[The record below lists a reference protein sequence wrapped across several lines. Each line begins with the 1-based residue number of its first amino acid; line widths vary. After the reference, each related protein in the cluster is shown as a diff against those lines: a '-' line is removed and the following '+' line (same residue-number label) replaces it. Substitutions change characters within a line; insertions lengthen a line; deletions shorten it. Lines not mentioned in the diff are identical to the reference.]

1 MNYLVSGWTQNSVP
15 RLTTFGLFVLT
26 VSIEEVR
33 DCKINGF
40 GEVILE
46 CLFIN
51 VLITSDKVMSF
62 LNLGEWSDESSR
74 IWIWVLQMQG
84 LACLYCVWTYVT
96 EILEGTLT
104 TAESATTPK
113 THNFLESAKRY
124 LKRDLGMVVNFML
137 YTEYCITL
145 YFTVTW
151 DT

>member
-74 IWIWVLQMQG
+74 I
-84 LACLYCVWTYVT
+84 
-96 EILEGTLT
+96 
-104 TAESATTPK
+104 
-113 THNFLESAKRY
+113 
-124 LKRDLGMVVNFML
+124 
-137 YTEYCITL
+137 
-145 YFTVTW
+145 
-151 DT
+151 